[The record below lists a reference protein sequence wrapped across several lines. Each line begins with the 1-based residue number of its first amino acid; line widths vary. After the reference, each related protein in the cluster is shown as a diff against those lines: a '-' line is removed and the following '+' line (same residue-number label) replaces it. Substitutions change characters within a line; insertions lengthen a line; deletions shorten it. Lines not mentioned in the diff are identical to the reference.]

1 MNAPTSSMQEL
12 AELSPQE
19 IMKKVDCTIHEAEH
33 IKQSAMI
40 ALEAMSKFSEVFNKH
55 KNLSAGVIGTV
66 AGYIYQSMALR
77 VVSLVPPSALSD
89 ILTESAVNVSFA
101 TSVIV
106 RFAGKDKERR
116 IRESN

>member
-1 MNAPTSSMQEL
+1 MNVPTSSMQEL

-19 IMKKVDCTIHEAEH
+19 IMKQIGCTIHEAEH
-33 IKQSAMI
+33 IKKSVMI
-40 ALEAMSKFSEVFNKH
+40 AVEAMEKFSEVFNKH
-55 KNLSAGVIGTV
+55 KSLEAGILGTV

>member
-1 MNAPTSSMQEL
+1 MSLSTTSMKEL
-12 AELSPQE
+12 SELSPQE
-19 IMKKVDCTIHEAEH
+19 IMKQIECTIHEAEH
-33 IKQSAMI
+33 IKKSAI
-40 ALEAMSKFSEVFNKH
+40 LAVEAMEKFSEVFDKH
-55 KNLSAGVIGTV
+55 KSLEAGILGTV
-66 AGYIYQSMALR
+66 AGYIYQSMVLR
-77 VVSLVPPSALSD
+77 VVSLVPPCALSD

>member
-1 MNAPTSSMQEL
+1 MNVPTSSMQEL
-12 AELSPQE
+12 VELSPQE
-19 IMKKVDCTIHEAEH
+19 IVEKVGCTLYEAEH
-33 IKQSAMI
+33 IKQAATI
-40 ALEAMSKFSEVFNKH
+40 ATEAMEKFSEVFNKH
-55 KNLSAGVIGTV
+55 KNLPAGIIGTV